1 MSTRP
6 AVLGLS
12 EPRFDANGVGLVN
25 AREGDLSSYP
35 RSFGGG
41 VGGLEGN
48 IDDKADGP
56 GDEQAS
62 LSSYFESRTEMIS
75 GDASI
80 LRVASLLGSQIVL
93 SDIG

>member
-1 MSTRP
+1 MLALWES
-6 AVLGLS
+6 GS
-12 EPRFDANGVGLVN
+12 DANGVGLVN
-25 AREGDLSSYP
+25 AREGDVSSYS

-48 IDDKADGP
+48 VDDKADGP
-56 GDEQAS
+56 GDEKVS
-62 LSSYFESRTEMIS
+62 LSSYFESRTEMTS

-80 LRVASLLGSQIVL
+80 VRVASLLGSQVVL